1 MRPFFA
7 YGKAGV
13 FFIVAIGA
21 DMPYIDKQYAEEL
34 LKKSQTCIND
44 ELLYTVGGTD
54 QGVTKPQTRFCD
66 MSSLDVDDAGQEA
79 CTARKSHGACFGLL
93 DQNGLH
99 SKSRSQL
106 RLQKTSLSL
115 EPIVVKRTEDETR
128 AFEKITRL
136 ACSRERGSRE
146 LIDRL
151 VRDGFSREV
160 AESAVQRALDC
171 GLIDDT
177 RYGAVLIRTRVAQ
190 GRGRKGIE
198 DELERAGIAASD
210 IPGWPEEFFS
220 VDDFDPFRV
229 NANAEDD
236 VVVCSFGSES
246 SDEQEIER
254 ALALLRRK
262 PPRSKNVQA
271 SAYRKLVT
279 KGYSTSVASAATRRF
294 MEEN

>member
-1 MRPFFA
+1 
-7 YGKAGV
+7 
-13 FFIVAIGA
+13 
-21 DMPYIDKQYAEEL
+21 MPYIDKQYAEDL
-34 LKKSQTCIND
+34 LKKSQANTNGGPFRAA
-44 ELLYTVGGTD
+44 GGTEQEAKKTQACSHD
-54 QGVTKPQTRFCD
+54 APLR
-66 MSSLDVDDAGQEA
+66 DVDGAEQEA
-79 CTARKSHGACFGLL
+79 CTARKSHGACFGLI
-93 DQNGLH
+93 DQSGLQP
-99 SKSRSQL
+99 KSHSQL

-115 EPIVVKRTEDETR
+115 EPIAVKRTEDETR
-128 AFEKITRL
+128 AFEKVTRL
-136 ACSRERGSRE
+136 ACARERGSRE

-151 VRDGFSREV
+151 VRDGFSQEV
-160 AESAVQRALDC
+160 AESAVRRALDC
-171 GLIDDT
+171 GLIDDV
-177 RYGAVLIRTRVAQ
+177 RYGTVLVRTRVAQ

-236 VVVCSFGSES
+236 VVGCTFGSES

-279 KGYSTSVASAATRRF
+279 KGYSTSVASVATRRF

>member
-1 MRPFFA
+1 
-7 YGKAGV
+7 
-13 FFIVAIGA
+13 
-21 DMPYIDKQYAEEL
+21 MPYIDKQYAEEL
-34 LKKSQTCIND
+34 LKKSQTRIND

-54 QGVTKPQTRFCD
+54 QGVTKPQTRFRD
-66 MSSLDVDDAGQEA
+66 ISSLDVDDAGQEA

-93 DQNGLH
+93 DQNGLQP
-99 SKSRSQL
+99 KSHSQL
-106 RLQKTSLSL
+106 RLQKASLSL
-115 EPIVVKRTEDETR
+115 EPIAVKRTEDETR
-128 AFEKITRL
+128 AFEKVTRL

-160 AESAVQRALDC
+160 AESAVRRALDC

-177 RYGAVLIRTRVAQ
+177 RYGAVLIRTRVSQ
-190 GRGRKGIE
+190 GRWRKGIE

-210 IPGWPEEFFS
+210 IPGWPDEFFS
-220 VDDFDPFRV
+220 VDNFDPFRV

-236 VVVCSFGSES
+236 VVGCSFGCES

-254 ALALLRRK
+254 ALALLHRK

>member
-1 MRPFFA
+1 M
-7 YGKAGV
+7 
-13 FFIVAIGA
+13 AIGA

-34 LKKSQTCIND
+34 LKKSQTRIND

-66 MSSLDVDDAGQEA
+66 MSSLDIDDAGQEA
-79 CTARKSHGACFGLL
+79 CTTRKSHGACFGLL
-93 DQNGLH
+93 DQSGLH

-106 RLQKTSLSL
+106 PLQKTSLSL
-115 EPIVVKRTEDETR
+115 EPIAVKRTEDETR
-128 AFEKITRL
+128 AFEKVTRL

-146 LIDRL
+146 LADRL
-151 VRDGFSREV
+151 VRDGFSQEV
-160 AESAVQRALDC
+160 TESAVRRALDC

-177 RYGAVLIRTRVAQ
+177 RYGAVLIRTRVSQ

-236 VVVCSFGSES
+236 VVGCTFGSES

>member
-1 MRPFFA
+1 MR
-7 YGKAGV
+7 
-13 FFIVAIGA
+13 
-21 DMPYIDKQYAEEL
+21 
-34 LKKSQTCIND
+34 
-44 ELLYTVGGTD
+44 
-54 QGVTKPQTRFCD
+54 
-66 MSSLDVDDAGQEA
+66 
-79 CTARKSHGACFGLL
+79 
-93 DQNGLH
+93 
-99 SKSRSQL
+99 
-106 RLQKTSLSL
+106 
-115 EPIVVKRTEDETR
+115 
-128 AFEKITRL
+128 
-136 ACSRERGSRE
+136 
-146 LIDRL
+146 
-151 VRDGFSREV
+151 
-160 AESAVQRALDC
+160 RALDC

-177 RYGAVLIRTRVAQ
+177 RYGAVLIRTRVSQ

-236 VVVCSFGSES
+236 VVGCTFGSES

-279 KGYSTSVASAATRRF
+279 KGYSASVASAATRRF
-294 MEEN
+294 VKEN

>member
-1 MRPFFA
+1 M
-7 YGKAGV
+7 
-13 FFIVAIGA
+13 AIGA

-34 LKKSQTCIND
+34 LKKSQTRIND

-54 QGVTKPQTRFCD
+54 QGVTKPQTRFRD
-66 MSSLDVDDAGQEA
+66 VSSLDADDAGQEA
-79 CTARKSHGACFGLL
+79 CAARKSHGACFGLL

-115 EPIVVKRTEDETR
+115 EPIAVKRTEDETR
-128 AFEKITRL
+128 AFEKVTRL

-160 AESAVQRALDC
+160 AESAVRRALDC

-236 VVVCSFGSES
+236 VVGCTFGSES

-254 ALALLRRK
+254 ALALLHRK

>member
-1 MRPFFA
+1 M
-7 YGKAGV
+7 
-13 FFIVAIGA
+13 AIGA

-34 LKKSQTCIND
+34 LKKSQTRIND

-54 QGVTKPQTRFCD
+54 QGVTKPQTRFRD
-66 MSSLDVDDAGQEA
+66 ISSLDVDDVGQEA
-79 CTARKSHGACFGLL
+79 CTTRKSHGACFGLL

-115 EPIVVKRTEDETR
+115 EPIAVKRTEDETR
-128 AFEKITRL
+128 AFEKVTRL

-151 VRDGFSREV
+151 VRDGFSQEV
-160 AESAVQRALDC
+160 AESTVRRALDC

-177 RYGAVLIRTRVAQ
+177 RYGAVLIRTRVSQ

>member
-1 MRPFFA
+1 
-7 YGKAGV
+7 
-13 FFIVAIGA
+13 
-21 DMPYIDKQYAEEL
+21 MPYIDKQYAEEL
-34 LKKSQTCIND
+34 LKKSQTRIND

-54 QGVTKPQTRFCD
+54 QGVSKPQTRFRD

-79 CTARKSHGACFGLL
+79 CAARKSHGACFGLL

-115 EPIVVKRTEDETR
+115 EPIAVKRTEDETR
-128 AFEKITRL
+128 AFEKVTRL

-160 AESAVQRALDC
+160 AESAVRRALDC

-236 VVVCSFGSES
+236 VVGCTFGSES

-262 PPRSKNVQA
+262 PPRSKNVRA

>member
-1 MRPFFA
+1 
-7 YGKAGV
+7 
-13 FFIVAIGA
+13 
-21 DMPYIDKQYAEEL
+21 MPYIDKQYAEEL
-34 LKKSQTCIND
+34 LKKSQTRIND

-54 QGVTKPQTRFCD
+54 QGATKPQTRFRD
-66 MSSLDVDDAGQEA
+66 MSSLGVDDAGQEA

-106 RLQKTSLSL
+106 RLQKATLIH

-128 AFEKITRL
+128 AFEKVARL
-136 ACSRERGSRE
+136 ACERERGSRE

-160 AESAVQRALDC
+160 AESAVRRALDC

-177 RYGAVLIRTRVAQ
+177 RYGAVLIRTRVSQ

-198 DELERAGIAASD
+198 DELERAGIAATD
-210 IPGWPEEFFS
+210 IPGWPDEFFS
-220 VDDFDPFRV
+220 LSGFNPFRV
-229 NANAEDD
+229 ADNDEDGLVD
-236 VVVCSFGSES
+236 CSFGCES

-254 ALALLRRK
+254 ALALLHRK

>member
-1 MRPFFA
+1 MS
-7 YGKAGV
+7 
-13 FFIVAIGA
+13 IGA

-34 LKKSQTCIND
+34 LKKSQTRIND

-54 QGVTKPQTRFCD
+54 QGVTKPQTRFRD
-66 MSSLDVDDAGQEA
+66 ISSLDVDDVGQEA

-115 EPIVVKRTEDETR
+115 EPIAVKRTEDETR
-128 AFEKITRL
+128 AFEKVTRL
-136 ACSRERGSRE
+136 ACARERGSRE

-160 AESAVQRALDC
+160 AESAVRRALDC

-229 NANAEDD
+229 NANAGDD
-236 VVVCSFGSES
+236 VVGCSFGSES

-262 PPRSKNVQA
+262 PPRSKNIQA

>member
-1 MRPFFA
+1 M
-7 YGKAGV
+7 
-13 FFIVAIGA
+13 AIGA

-34 LKKSQTCIND
+34 LKKSQTRIND

-54 QGVTKPQTRFCD
+54 QGVTKPQTRFRD

-99 SKSRSQL
+99 SKSHSQL

-128 AFEKITRL
+128 AFEKVTRL
-136 ACSRERGSRE
+136 ACARERGSRE

-151 VRDGFSREV
+151 VRDGFSQEV
-160 AESAVQRALDC
+160 AESAVRRALDC

-236 VVVCSFGSES
+236 VVGCTFGSES

-262 PPRSKNVQA
+262 PPRSKNVRA

>member
-1 MRPFFA
+1 M
-7 YGKAGV
+7 
-13 FFIVAIGA
+13 AIGA

-34 LKKSQTCIND
+34 LKKSQTRIND

-54 QGVTKPQTRFCD
+54 QGVTKPQTRFRD
-66 MSSLDVDDAGQEA
+66 VSSLDADDAGQEA
-79 CTARKSHGACFGLL
+79 CAARKSHGACFGLL

-115 EPIVVKRTEDETR
+115 EPIAVKRTEDETR
-128 AFEKITRL
+128 AFEKVTRL
-136 ACSRERGSRE
+136 ACARERGSRE

-160 AESAVQRALDC
+160 AESAVRRALDC

-236 VVVCSFGSES
+236 VVGCSFGSES

-262 PPRSKNVQA
+262 PPRSKNIQA

>member
-1 MRPFFA
+1 M
-7 YGKAGV
+7 
-13 FFIVAIGA
+13 AIGA

-34 LKKSQTCIND
+34 LKKSQTRIND
-44 ELLYTVGGTD
+44 ELLCTVGGTD
-54 QGVTKPQTRFCD
+54 QGVTKPQTRFRD

-79 CTARKSHGACFGLL
+79 CAARKSHGACFGLL

-115 EPIVVKRTEDETR
+115 EPIAVKRTEDETR
-128 AFEKITRL
+128 AFEKVTRL

-160 AESAVQRALDC
+160 AESAVRRALDC

-236 VVVCSFGSES
+236 VVGCTFGSES

-262 PPRSKNVQA
+262 PPRSKNVRA

>member
-1 MRPFFA
+1 M
-7 YGKAGV
+7 
-13 FFIVAIGA
+13 AIGA
-21 DMPYIDKQYAEEL
+21 AMPYIDKQYAEEL
-34 LKKSQTCIND
+34 LKKSQTRIND

-54 QGVTKPQTRFCD
+54 QGVSKPQTRFRD

-93 DQNGLH
+93 DQNGLQ

-115 EPIVVKRTEDETR
+115 ESITVKRTEDESR
-128 AFEKITRL
+128 AFEKVTRL
-136 ACSRERGSRE
+136 ACARERGSRE

-151 VRDGFSREV
+151 VRDGFSQEV
-160 AESAVQRALDC
+160 ADSAVRRALDC

-177 RYGAVLIRTRVAQ
+177 RYGAVLIRTRVSQ

-236 VVVCSFGSES
+236 VVGSSFGSES

>member
-1 MRPFFA
+1 M
-7 YGKAGV
+7 
-13 FFIVAIGA
+13 AIGA

-34 LKKSQTCIND
+34 LKKSQTRIND

-54 QGVTKPQTRFCD
+54 QGVTKPQTRFRD
-66 MSSLDVDDAGQEA
+66 MSSLDVDEAGQEA

-93 DQNGLH
+93 DQSGLQP
-99 SKSRSQL
+99 KSRARL
-106 RLQKTSLSL
+106 RLQNASLSL
-115 EPIVVKRTEDETR
+115 EPIMAERTEDETK
-128 AFEKITRL
+128 AFEKVTRL
-136 ACSRERGSRE
+136 ACARERGSRE
-146 LIDRL
+146 LVDRL

-160 AESAVQRALDC
+160 AKSAVQRALDC
-171 GLIDDT
+171 GLIDDV
-177 RYGAVLIRTRVAQ
+177 RYGTVLVRTRVSQ

-198 DELERAGIAASD
+198 DELDRAGIAASD

-236 VVVCSFGSES
+236 VVSCTFGSES

-254 ALALLRRK
+254 ALALLHRK

>member
-1 MRPFFA
+1 M
-7 YGKAGV
+7 
-13 FFIVAIGA
+13 AIGA

-34 LKKSQTCIND
+34 LKKSQTRIND
-44 ELLYTVGGTD
+44 ELLHAVGGTD
-54 QGVTKPQTRFCD
+54 QGVTKPQTRFRD
-66 MSSLDVDDAGQEA
+66 TSSLDVDDVGQEA
-79 CTARKSHGACFGLL
+79 CTARKSLGACFGLL
-93 DQNGLH
+93 DQSGLQP
-99 SKSRSQL
+99 KSHSQL

-128 AFEKITRL
+128 AFEKVTHL
-136 ACSRERGSRE
+136 VCTRERGSRE

-151 VRDGFSREV
+151 VRDGFPQEV
-160 AESAVQRALDC
+160 AESAVRRALDC

-236 VVVCSFGSES
+236 VVGCSFGSES

-262 PPRSKNVQA
+262 PPRSKNIQA

>member
-1 MRPFFA
+1 M
-7 YGKAGV
+7 
-13 FFIVAIGA
+13 AIGA

-34 LKKSQTCIND
+34 LKKSQTRIND

-54 QGVTKPQTRFCD
+54 QGVSKPQTHLRD
-66 MSSLDVDDAGQEA
+66 MSSLDVDDVGQEA

-115 EPIVVKRTEDETR
+115 EPIAVKHTEDETR
-128 AFEKITRL
+128 AFEKVTRL
-136 ACSRERGSRE
+136 ACTRERGSRE

-160 AESAVQRALDC
+160 AESAVRRALDC

-236 VVVCSFGSES
+236 VVGCSFGSES

-262 PPRSKNVQA
+262 PPRSKNIQA

>member
-1 MRPFFA
+1 
-7 YGKAGV
+7 
-13 FFIVAIGA
+13 
-21 DMPYIDKQYAEEL
+21 MPYIDKQYAEEL
-34 LKKSQTCIND
+34 LKKSQTGIND
-44 ELLYTVGGTD
+44 ELLPTVGDTD
-54 QGVTKPQTRFCD
+54 QGVTKPQTRFRD
-66 MSSLDVDDAGQEA
+66 MSSLGVDDAGQKA

-93 DQNGLH
+93 DQSGLQP
-99 SKSRSQL
+99 KSHSQL

-128 AFEKITRL
+128 AFEKVTRL
-136 ACSRERGSRE
+136 ACARERGSRE

-160 AESAVQRALDC
+160 AESAVRRALDC

-229 NANAEDD
+229 NANTEDG
-236 VVVCSFGSES
+236 VVGCSFGCES
-246 SDEQEIER
+246 SDEQEVER

-262 PPRSKNVQA
+262 PPRSKNIQA

-279 KGYSTSVASAATRRF
+279 KGYSTSVASVATRRF

>member
-1 MRPFFA
+1 M
-7 YGKAGV
+7 
-13 FFIVAIGA
+13 AIGA

-34 LKKSQTCIND
+34 LKKSQTRIND

-54 QGVTKPQTRFCD
+54 QGVTKPQTRFRD
-66 MSSLDVDDAGQEA
+66 VSSLDADDAEQEA
-79 CTARKSHGACFGLL
+79 CAARKSHGACFGLL

-115 EPIVVKRTEDETR
+115 EPIAVKRTEDETR
-128 AFEKITRL
+128 AFEKVTRL
-136 ACSRERGSRE
+136 ACARERGSRE

-160 AESAVQRALDC
+160 AESAVRRALDC

-236 VVVCSFGSES
+236 VVGCSFGSES

-262 PPRSKNVQA
+262 PPRSKNIQA

>member
-1 MRPFFA
+1 M
-7 YGKAGV
+7 
-13 FFIVAIGA
+13 AIGA

-34 LKKSQTCIND
+34 LKKSQTRIND

-54 QGVTKPQTRFCD
+54 QGVTKPQTRFRD
-66 MSSLDVDDAGQEA
+66 VSSLDADDAGQEA
-79 CTARKSHGACFGLL
+79 CAARKSHGACFGLL
-93 DQNGLH
+93 DQNGLQP
-99 SKSRSQL
+99 KSRARL
-106 RLQKTSLSL
+106 RLQNASLSL
-115 EPIVVKRTEDETR
+115 GPIMAERTEDETK
-128 AFEKITRL
+128 AFEKVTRL
-136 ACSRERGSRE
+136 ACARERGSRE

-160 AESAVQRALDC
+160 AESAVRRALDC

-236 VVVCSFGSES
+236 VVGCSFGSES

-262 PPRSKNVQA
+262 PPRSKNIQA

-294 MEEN
+294 MKEN

>member
-1 MRPFFA
+1 
-7 YGKAGV
+7 
-13 FFIVAIGA
+13 
-21 DMPYIDKQYAEEL
+21 MPYIDKQYAEEL
-34 LKKSQTCIND
+34 LKKSQTRIND

-54 QGVTKPQTRFCD
+54 QGVTKPQTRFRD
-66 MSSLDVDDAGQEA
+66 MSSLDVDDVGQEA
-79 CTARKSHGACFGLL
+79 CTARKSHGACFGSFE
-93 DQNGLH
+93 QSGLQL
-99 SKSRSQL
+99 KSHARS
-106 RLQKTSLSL
+106 RLQNASLSL
-115 EPIVVKRTEDETR
+115 EPIMAERTEDETR
-128 AFEKITRL
+128 AFEKVTRL
-136 ACSRERGSRE
+136 ACARERGSRE

-151 VRDGFSREV
+151 VRDGFSQEV
-160 AESAVQRALDC
+160 AESAVRRALDC
-171 GLIDDT
+171 GLIDDM
-177 RYGAVLIRTRVAQ
+177 RYGAVLIRTRVSQ

-236 VVVCSFGSES
+236 VVGCSFGSES

-262 PPRSKNVQA
+262 PPRSKNIQA

>member
-1 MRPFFA
+1 M
-7 YGKAGV
+7 
-13 FFIVAIGA
+13 AIGA

-34 LKKSQTCIND
+34 LKKSQTRIND

-54 QGVTKPQTRFCD
+54 QGVSKPQTRFRD

-115 EPIVVKRTEDETR
+115 EPIAVKRTEDETR
-128 AFEKITRL
+128 AFEKVTRL
-136 ACSRERGSRE
+136 ACARERGSRE

-151 VRDGFSREV
+151 VRDGFSQEV
-160 AESAVQRALDC
+160 AESAARRALDC

-177 RYGAVLIRTRVAQ
+177 RYGAVLIRTRVSQ

-198 DELERAGIAASD
+198 DELERTGIAASD

>member
-1 MRPFFA
+1 
-7 YGKAGV
+7 
-13 FFIVAIGA
+13 
-21 DMPYIDKQYAEEL
+21 MPYIDKQYAEEL
-34 LKKSQTCIND
+34 LKKSQTRIND
-44 ELLYTVGGTD
+44 ELLHTVSDTG
-54 QGVTKPQTRFCD
+54 QGVTKLQTRFHD
-66 MSSLDVDDAGQEA
+66 MSSLDIDDAGQEA

-93 DQNGLH
+93 DQNGLQP
-99 SKSRSQL
+99 KSRARL
-106 RLQKTSLSL
+106 RLQNASLSL
-115 EPIVVKRTEDETR
+115 EPIMAERTDDETK
-128 AFEKITRL
+128 AFEKVTRL
-136 ACSRERGSRE
+136 ACARERGSRE
-146 LIDRL
+146 LVDRL

-160 AESAVQRALDC
+160 AKSAVQRALDC
-171 GLIDDT
+171 GLIDDV
-177 RYGAVLIRTRVAQ
+177 RYGTVLVRTRVSQ

-236 VVVCSFGSES
+236 VVGCAFGSES

>member
-1 MRPFFA
+1 M
-7 YGKAGV
+7 
-13 FFIVAIGA
+13 AIGA

-34 LKKSQTCIND
+34 LKKSQTRIND

-54 QGVTKPQTRFCD
+54 QGVTKPKTRFRD
-66 MSSLDVDDAGQEA
+66 MSLLDVDDAGQEA
-79 CTARKSHGACFGLL
+79 CAARKSHGACFGLL

-115 EPIVVKRTEDETR
+115 EPIAVKRTEDETR
-128 AFEKITRL
+128 AFEKVTRL

-151 VRDGFSREV
+151 VRDGFSQEV
-160 AESAVQRALDC
+160 AESAVRRALDC

-177 RYGAVLIRTRVAQ
+177 RYGAVLIRTRVSQ

-220 VDDFDPFRV
+220 IDDFDPFRV

-262 PPRSKNVQA
+262 PPRSKNVRA

>member
-1 MRPFFA
+1 M
-7 YGKAGV
+7 
-13 FFIVAIGA
+13 AIGA

-34 LKKSQTCIND
+34 LKKSQTRIND

-54 QGVTKPQTRFCD
+54 QGVTKPQTRFRD
-66 MSSLDVDDAGQEA
+66 RSSLDVDDVGQEA

-115 EPIVVKRTEDETR
+115 EPIAVKHTEDETR
-128 AFEKITRL
+128 AFEKVTRL
-136 ACSRERGSRE
+136 ACTRERGSRE

-151 VRDGFSREV
+151 VRNGFSQEV
-160 AESAVQRALDC
+160 AESAVRRALDC

-229 NANAEDD
+229 NANAEDG
-236 VVVCSFGSES
+236 VVGCSFGSES

-262 PPRSKNVQA
+262 PPRSKNIRA

-279 KGYSTSVASAATRRF
+279 KGYSTSVASVATRRF

>member
-1 MRPFFA
+1 M
-7 YGKAGV
+7 
-13 FFIVAIGA
+13 AIGV

-34 LKKSQTCIND
+34 LKKSQTRIND

-54 QGVTKPQTRFCD
+54 QGVTKPQTRFRD

-79 CTARKSHGACFGLL
+79 CAARKSHGACFGLL

-115 EPIVVKRTEDETR
+115 EPIAVKRTEDETR
-128 AFEKITRL
+128 AFEKVTRL

-151 VRDGFSREV
+151 VRDGFSQEV
-160 AESAVQRALDC
+160 AESAVRRALDC

-236 VVVCSFGSES
+236 VVGCTFGSES

>member
-1 MRPFFA
+1 M
-7 YGKAGV
+7 
-13 FFIVAIGA
+13 AIGA
-21 DMPYIDKQYAEEL
+21 AMPYIDKQYAEEL
-34 LKKSQTCIND
+34 LKKSQTRIND

-54 QGVTKPQTRFCD
+54 QGVSKPQTRFRD

-79 CTARKSHGACFGLL
+79 CAARKSHGACFGLL
-93 DQNGLH
+93 DQNGLQ

-115 EPIVVKRTEDETR
+115 EPIAVKRTEDETR
-128 AFEKITRL
+128 AFEKVTRL
-136 ACSRERGSRE
+136 ACARERGSRE

-151 VRDGFSREV
+151 VRDGFSQEV
-160 AESAVQRALDC
+160 AESAVRRALDC

-236 VVVCSFGSES
+236 VVGSSFGSES

>member
-1 MRPFFA
+1 
-7 YGKAGV
+7 
-13 FFIVAIGA
+13 
-21 DMPYIDKQYAEEL
+21 MPYIDKQYAEEL
-34 LKKSQTCIND
+34 LKKSQTRIND

-54 QGVTKPQTRFCD
+54 QGVSKPQTRFRD

-93 DQNGLH
+93 DQNGLQ

-115 EPIVVKRTEDETR
+115 EPITVKRTEDESR
-128 AFEKITRL
+128 AFEKVTRL
-136 ACSRERGSRE
+136 ACARERGSRE

-151 VRDGFSREV
+151 VRDGFSQEV
-160 AESAVQRALDC
+160 ADSAVRRALDC

-177 RYGAVLIRTRVAQ
+177 RYGAVLIRTRVSQ

-236 VVVCSFGSES
+236 VVGSSFGSES

-279 KGYSTSVASAATRRF
+279 KGYSASVASAATRRF

>member
-1 MRPFFA
+1 M
-7 YGKAGV
+7 
-13 FFIVAIGA
+13 AIGA

-34 LKKSQTCIND
+34 LKKSQTRIND

-54 QGVTKPQTRFCD
+54 QGVTKPQTRFRD

-79 CTARKSHGACFGLL
+79 CAARKSHGACFGLL

-115 EPIVVKRTEDETR
+115 EPIAVKRTEDETR
-128 AFEKITRL
+128 AFEKVTRL
-136 ACSRERGSRE
+136 ACARERGSRE

-160 AESAVQRALDC
+160 AESAVRRALDC
-171 GLIDDT
+171 GLIDDV

-236 VVVCSFGSES
+236 VVGSSFGSES

>member
-1 MRPFFA
+1 M
-7 YGKAGV
+7 
-13 FFIVAIGA
+13 AIGA

-34 LKKSQTCIND
+34 LKKSQTRIND

-54 QGVTKPQTRFCD
+54 QGVTKPQTRFRD

-79 CTARKSHGACFGLL
+79 CAARKSHGACFGLL

-115 EPIVVKRTEDETR
+115 EPIAVKRTEDETR
-128 AFEKITRL
+128 AFEKVTRL
-136 ACSRERGSRE
+136 ACARERGSRE

-151 VRDGFSREV
+151 VRDGFSQEV
-160 AESAVQRALDC
+160 AESAVRRALDC

-236 VVVCSFGSES
+236 VVGCTFGSES

-262 PPRSKNVQA
+262 PPRSKNVRA

>member
-1 MRPFFA
+1 
-7 YGKAGV
+7 
-13 FFIVAIGA
+13 
-21 DMPYIDKQYAEEL
+21 MPYIDKQYAEEL
-34 LKKSQTCIND
+34 LKKSQTGIND
-44 ELLYTVGGTD
+44 ELLHTAGDTD
-54 QGVTKPQTRFCD
+54 QGVTKPQTRFRD
-66 MSSLDVDDAGQEA
+66 MSSLGVDDAGQEA
-79 CTARKSHGACFGLL
+79 CTARKSHGACFGSL
-93 DQNGLH
+93 DQSGLQP
-99 SKSRSQL
+99 KSRARL
-106 RLQKTSLSL
+106 RLQNASLSL
-115 EPIVVKRTEDETR
+115 ESIMAERTEDETK
-128 AFEKITRL
+128 AFEKVTRL
-136 ACSRERGSRE
+136 ACARERGSRE

-160 AESAVQRALDC
+160 AESAVRRALDC

-229 NANAEDD
+229 NANAEDG
-236 VVVCSFGSES
+236 VVGYSFGSVS

-254 ALALLRRK
+254 ALALLSRK
-262 PPRSKNVQA
+262 PPRSKNIQA

>member
-1 MRPFFA
+1 M
-7 YGKAGV
+7 
-13 FFIVAIGA
+13 AIGA

-34 LKKSQTCIND
+34 LKKSQTRIND

-54 QGVTKPQTRFCD
+54 QGVTKPQTRFRD

-79 CTARKSHGACFGLL
+79 CTARKSHGVCFGLF

-99 SKSRSQL
+99 SKSSSQL

-115 EPIVVKRTEDETR
+115 EPIAVKRTEDETR
-128 AFEKITRL
+128 AFEKVTRL

-151 VRDGFSREV
+151 VRDGFSQEV
-160 AESAVQRALDC
+160 AESAVRRALDC
-171 GLIDDT
+171 GLIDDM

-236 VVVCSFGSES
+236 VVGYTFGSES

-262 PPRSKNVQA
+262 PPRSKNIQA
-271 SAYRKLVT
+271 SAYCKLVT

-294 MEEN
+294 MKEN

>member
-1 MRPFFA
+1 
-7 YGKAGV
+7 
-13 FFIVAIGA
+13 
-21 DMPYIDKQYAEEL
+21 MPYIDKQYAEEL
-34 LKKSQTCIND
+34 LKKSQTRIND

-54 QGVTKPQTRFCD
+54 QGVAKPQTRFRD

-99 SKSRSQL
+99 SKSCSQL

-115 EPIVVKRTEDETR
+115 EPIAVKRTEDETR
-128 AFEKITRL
+128 AFEKVTRL
-136 ACSRERGSRE
+136 ACARERGSRE

-151 VRDGFSREV
+151 VRDGFSQEV
-160 AESAVQRALDC
+160 AESAVRRALDC

-177 RYGAVLIRTRVAQ
+177 RYGAVLIRTRVSQ

-236 VVVCSFGSES
+236 VVGCTFGSES

-279 KGYSTSVASAATRRF
+279 KGYSASVASAATRRF
-294 MEEN
+294 MKEN

>member
-1 MRPFFA
+1 
-7 YGKAGV
+7 
-13 FFIVAIGA
+13 
-21 DMPYIDKQYAEEL
+21 MPYIDKQYAEEL
-34 LKKSQTCIND
+34 LKKSQTRIND

-54 QGVTKPQTRFCD
+54 QGVTKPQTRFRD

-128 AFEKITRL
+128 AFEKVTRL
-136 ACSRERGSRE
+136 ACTRERGSRE
-146 LIDRL
+146 LINRL

-160 AESAVQRALDC
+160 AESAVRRALDC

-177 RYGAVLIRTRVAQ
+177 RYGAVLIRTRIAQ

-220 VDDFDPFRV
+220 VGDFDPFRV

-236 VVVCSFGSES
+236 VVGCSFGSES

-262 PPRSKNVQA
+262 PPRSKNIQA

>member
-1 MRPFFA
+1 M
-7 YGKAGV
+7 GV

-34 LKKSQTCIND
+34 LKKSQTRIND
-44 ELLYTVGGTD
+44 ELLHAVGGTD
-54 QGVTKPQTRFCD
+54 QGVTKPQTRFRD
-66 MSSLDVDDAGQEA
+66 MSSLDVDDVGQEA

-93 DQNGLH
+93 DQSGLQP
-99 SKSRSQL
+99 KSHSQL

-128 AFEKITRL
+128 AFEKVTHL
-136 ACSRERGSRE
+136 ACTRERGSRE

-151 VRDGFSREV
+151 VRDGFPQEV
-160 AESAVQRALDC
+160 AESAVRRALDC

-177 RYGAVLIRTRVAQ
+177 RYGAVLIRTRVSQ

-236 VVVCSFGSES
+236 VVGCSFGSES

>member
-1 MRPFFA
+1 M
-7 YGKAGV
+7 
-13 FFIVAIGA
+13 AIGA
-21 DMPYIDKQYAEEL
+21 AMPYIDKQYAEEL
-34 LKKSQTCIND
+34 LKKSQTRIND

-54 QGVTKPQTRFCD
+54 QGVTKPQTRFRD

-93 DQNGLH
+93 DQNGLN

-106 RLQKTSLSL
+106 RLRKTSLSL
-115 EPIVVKRTEDETR
+115 EPIAVKRTEDETR
-128 AFEKITRL
+128 AFEKVTRL
-136 ACSRERGSRE
+136 ACARERGSRE

-151 VRDGFSREV
+151 VRDGFSQEV
-160 AESAVQRALDC
+160 AESAVRRALDC

-236 VVVCSFGSES
+236 VVGCSFGSES

>member
-1 MRPFFA
+1 M
-7 YGKAGV
+7 
-13 FFIVAIGA
+13 AIGA

-34 LKKSQTCIND
+34 LKKSQTRIND

-54 QGVTKPQTRFCD
+54 QGVTKPQTRFRD

-79 CTARKSHGACFGLL
+79 CTTRKSHGACFSLL

-106 RLQKTSLSL
+106 RLQNASLSL
-115 EPIVVKRTEDETR
+115 EPIMAERTEDETK
-128 AFEKITRL
+128 AFEKVTRL
-136 ACSRERGSRE
+136 ACARERGSRE

-160 AESAVQRALDC
+160 AESAVRRALDC
-171 GLIDDT
+171 GLIDDV

-198 DELERAGIAASD
+198 DELERAGIAASG

-229 NANAEDD
+229 NANTEDG
-236 VVVCSFGSES
+236 VVGCSFGSES
-246 SDEQEIER
+246 GDEQEIER

-262 PPRSKNVQA
+262 PPRSKNIQA

>member
-1 MRPFFA
+1 M
-7 YGKAGV
+7 
-13 FFIVAIGA
+13 AIGA

-34 LKKSQTCIND
+34 LKKSQTRIND

-54 QGVTKPQTRFCD
+54 QGVTKPQTRFRD

-93 DQNGLH
+93 DQSGLQP
-99 SKSRSQL
+99 KSHSQL

-115 EPIVVKRTEDETR
+115 EPIVSKRTEDETR
-128 AFEKITRL
+128 AFEKVTRL
-136 ACSRERGSRE
+136 ACARERGSRE
-146 LIDRL
+146 LADRL

-160 AESAVQRALDC
+160 AESAVRRALDC

-177 RYGAVLIRTRVAQ
+177 RYGAVLIRTRVSQ

-198 DELERAGIAASD
+198 DELERAGIAAGD